1 MKNTFT
7 YFILLFLGFN
17 NLFGQLVP
25 YEEPLLIQNPFI
37 QNNIHTYS
45 IAEDD
50 INQILNLNIIELGSS
65 RIIDNK
71 LHIFLG
77 VDLFEDNIYEISF
90 NYKNLPFNTKL
101 FIIDNNKFMG
111 PLLLDHI
118 SNFNQIVSGNKFILE
133 LVFPLNQNINEI
145 EFYLS
150 EIKFKKEQKID
161 ARNNFIINKNNRD
174 NPVILITGFWPPTN
188 EMIRHFSQNIF
199 LNSEWEGENWQGRGY
214 DIVSYFPEFSNPN
227 CNNCGQGYGDL
238 EVDYQ
243 DTSSDFWDIVE
254 NHSPIAIITF
264 SRGFIDYSWELEYNY
279 FNRTN
284 WYADYST
291 PTLPTPNPPD
301 DSVESFYMRNSN
313 LPMNDIV
320 DAINQSN
327 LGLDSYIDINGDPG
341 RFVSEFMGY
350 HGVWYHDINVESCYV
365 AGHIHVGGLI
375 DWDTAKEAAEISI
388 LKTID
393 YLDQFSYIPGDINSD
408 DIINILDLVLVV
420 NFILGVEEFSIVE
433 NYAADMNSDG
443 TINIQ
448 DIILI
453 INIILN

>member
-25 YEEPLLIQNPFI
+25 YEEPLLIQDSFI

>member
-37 QNNIHTYS
+37 QNNIHTHS
-45 IAEDD
+45 ISKDD
-50 INQILNLNIIELGSS
+50 ISRILDLNIIELGNSH
-65 RIIDNK
+65 IINNK
-71 LHIFLG
+71 FHTFLEF
-77 VDLFEDNIYEISF
+77 DLFEDNIYELSF
-90 NYKNLPFNTKL
+90 NYKNLPFDTKL
-101 FIIDNNKFMG
+101 FIIDDNKFMG

-118 SNFNQIVSGNKFILE
+118 SNFNQVVSGNKFILE

-145 EFYLS
+145 EFHLS
-150 EIKFKKEQKID
+150 EIGFKKEQKID
-161 ARNNFIINKNNRD
+161 SSNNFIINKSNRD
-174 NPVILITGFWPPTN
+174 NPIILVTGFWPPTN

-199 LNSEWEGENWQGRGY
+199 LNSDWEGENWQGRGY
-214 DIVSYFPEFSNPN
+214 DIISYFPEFSNPN

-243 DTSSDFWDIVE
+243 DTSSDFWNIVDS
-254 NHSPIAIITF
+254 HSPIAIITF

-313 LPMNDIV
+313 LPVNDIV

-327 LGLDSYIDINGDPG
+327 LGLDPYIDINGDPG

-420 NFILGVEEFSIVE
+420 NFILGIEEFSIIE

-443 TINIQ
+443 TVNIQ

>member
-25 YEEPLLIQNPFI
+25 YEEPLLIQDSFI

-45 IAEDD
+45 ISEDD